1 MSQLLYTITSSLCIA
16 CCFLGSGQLAA
27 ALPKSDIMRGT
38 KVCSLIYCLQ
48 SEANHYGRKL
58 FFIAEFFYA
67 SGAVII
73 KCSIAITLI
82 RIADSRRRFT
92 WTIYSIMTATTLSA
106 IIFMIGVANICHP
119 ITTLWGETTTGSC
132 NLKLDSDVSFFFSAI
147 EILTDWSLAILP
159 AVLLWKIQMK
169 SRVKVSVA
177 IILALGAL

>member
-1 MSQLLYTITSSLCIA
+1 VSYLSQP
-16 CCFLGSGQLAA
+16 LAQ
-27 ALPKSDIMRGT
+27 GT
-38 KVCSLIYCLQ
+38 NNYSQ
-48 SEANHYGRKL
+48 KL

-67 SGAVII
+67 SGAVVI

-92 WTIYSIMTATTLSA
+92 WTIYGIMASTAISA

-119 ITTLWGETTTGSC
+119 ITTLWGQTTTGSC

-169 SRVKVSVA
+169 TRVKVSVA